1 MDFHHLP
8 PADLPGAP
16 RLNGWPIRS
25 PTDASPTSSRTP
37 AHGSGATWI
46 ATPSSQWTFT
56 TYSLPVSRR
65 THVCYGP
72 NGQDGT
78 INFSIPP
85 MEVHQI
91 HVQQYSTFTSACG
104 TIVP

>member
-1 MDFHHLP
+1 MVLYATRP
-8 PADLPGAP
+8 KTLSLADPCNKVVS

-65 THVCYGP
+65 THSRCGLHTRAVCAPQQQLVDIADGP
-72 NGQDGT
+72 PLGAAAK
-78 INFSIPP
+78 P
-85 MEVHQI
+85 
-91 HVQQYSTFTSACG
+91 
-104 TIVP
+104 